1 MCVAVRAPETVIPC
15 DVVIFAIGQRPDLS
29 ALTGKV
35 ETVRNRTVAV
45 DKDTLATNV
54 PGIFA
59 GGDAVTGTTFVV
71 DAIAAGHKAAR
82 SIDAYLMQGR
92 HPHDGQEWRVWPPQL
107 QVVERL
113 PEAKP
118 EPIQLHQLMMTKS
131 QAPRAIPVK
140 RLADERKRDF
150 AEVEAA
156 LTEAQAMEEA
166 RRCLECGICSECLQC
181 EFA

>member
-71 DAIAAGHKAAR
+71 DAIAAGHRAAR
-82 SIDAYLMQGR
+82 SIDAYLQAKAA
-92 HPHDGQEWRVWPPQL
+92 WPPDVAQKSAAPVANL
-107 QVVERL
+107 DEVQAR
-113 PEAKP
+113 A
-118 EPIQLHQLMMTKS
+118 LMAAKS
-131 QAPRAIPVK
+131 QAP
-140 RLADERKRDF
+140 
-150 AEVEAA
+150 
-156 LTEAQAMEEA
+156 
-166 RRCLECGICSECLQC
+166 
-181 EFA
+181 